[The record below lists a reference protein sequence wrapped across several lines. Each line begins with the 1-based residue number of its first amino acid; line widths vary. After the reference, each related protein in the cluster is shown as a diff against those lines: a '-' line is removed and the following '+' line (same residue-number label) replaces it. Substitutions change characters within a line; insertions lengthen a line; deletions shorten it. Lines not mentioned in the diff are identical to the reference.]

1 MEERVR
7 MLRWVVR
14 CFLLLW
20 LVYLVVFGV
29 WYLQE
34 PVYVGRFLSYP
45 YRRPIM
51 TVRWYAPLA
60 RVKGKLRRKKADRVA
75 SSVGS
80 RARHEEKGVRKK
92 RGSWFLGAKA
102 RAGRLG
108 FGIPEEARDRSE
120 IKGKEAKRGGIP
132 LEALRRAEA
141 YAERTRASAFLVMH
155 RGELIVER
163 YWRGHHRTALSN
175 SMSMAKTILALLVG
189 VALEE
194 GKLRSVEEQI
204 AAYLP
209 MWKHDQRGSIRIKHL
224 LEMTSGLRGDGRMRN
239 PWSDVVRL
247 YHTPDIQKALDRIPM
262 IHAAGSVFE
271 YKDVDSQ
278 VLGLVLERA
287 TGIPYAQYV
296 SEKLWQ
302 PLGGSD
308 AFVWLDREGGAAK
321 TSCCLFATAR
331 DWARVGQLILE
342 RGRRGERQIIPKA
355 WLEAMLKPS
364 FREPS
369 YGYQIW
375 RSVSPND
382 PPYPAGFSAPPSP
395 FLAEDMVYLEG
406 IFGQFVYILP
416 SQGLVIVRLGEGTW
430 RWQDETLPNLLFSA
444 LQGAG

>member
-1 MEERVR
+1 

-34 PVYVGRFLSYP
+34 PVYVSRFLSYP

-60 RVKGKLRRKKADRVA
+60 RVKGRLRRKKAENVA

-80 RARHEEKGVRKK
+80 GARQGGTGARKK
-92 RGSWFLGAKA
+92 RGWFLEAGARTQKVF
-102 RAGRLG
+102 
-108 FGIPEEARDRSE
+108 FGSLASRQRSE
-120 IKGKEAKRGGIP
+120 GKAKEAMRGGIP
-132 LEALRRAEA
+132 MEALQRAEA
-141 YAERTRASAFLVMH
+141 YAERTRASALLIMRH
-155 RGELIVER
+155 GELIMER

-194 GKLRSVEEQI
+194 GKLRSLDEQI

-224 LEMTSGLRGDGRMRN
+224 LEMTSGLRGDGRMRD

-247 YHTPDIQKALDRIPM
+247 YHTPDILATLERIPK

-287 TGIPYAQYV
+287 TGIPYAQYL
-296 SEKLWQ
+296 SEKIWQ

-331 DWARVGQLILE
+331 DWARVGQLILD
-342 RGRRGERQIIPKA
+342 RGRRGEQQIIPKA
-355 WLEAMLKPS
+355 WIEAMLKPS

-444 LQGAG
+444 LQGI